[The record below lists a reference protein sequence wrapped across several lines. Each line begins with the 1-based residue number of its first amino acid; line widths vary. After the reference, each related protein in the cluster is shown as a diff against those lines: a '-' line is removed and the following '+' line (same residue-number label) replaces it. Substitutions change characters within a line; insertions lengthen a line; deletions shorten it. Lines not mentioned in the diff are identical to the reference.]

1 MGGTHGKGGHQL
13 VDFTLAERVFY
24 PGGGGCHQKIEF
36 VVAVFTV
43 IEERNTTKDRRIS
56 TRRTR
61 ITIKRSP
68 AGAARQALSRRSF

>member
-13 VDFTLAERVFY
+13 VDFTLTERAFY

-43 IEERNTTKDRRIS
+43 IFVNWHDCPPIFNKKWFQ
-56 TRRTR
+56 
-61 ITIKRSP
+61 TI
-68 AGAARQALSRRSF
+68 